1 MFEAELVNRVSVE
14 EEPSSYRVGPQFGL
28 DGFRRSKSTDPP
40 RMLMFIDSARWAEN
54 TPKS

>member
-40 RMLMFIDSARWAEN
+40 RRLRFIDSAR
-54 TPKS
+54 

>member
-40 RMLMFIDSARWAEN
+40 RRLRFIDSARWAEN